1 MSAKENRMSDP
12 VVMLPTAEQVMF
24 QQVPITV
31 CAYMAHGVRDID
43 ATFGE
48 GFAEAHP
55 VLLAA
60 YMQTAA
66 LDYGAELIARRIDGL
81 RDSLRSDHQEEA
93 CERISAAL
101 ENIAFKLGGEA
112 QTDDR

>member
-1 MSAKENRMSDP
+1 MPDP
-12 VVMLPTAEQVMF
+12 DVVMLPTDEQLLF
-24 QQVPITV
+24 QQAPRT
-31 CAYMAHGVRDID
+31 AHEYMQHGVRDID

-48 GFAEAHP
+48 GYAEAHP
-55 VLLAA
+55 ELLAA

-66 LDYGAELIARRIDGL
+66 LDYGAELIASKIDGL